1 MSDDI
6 LVSRDGALLQLRF
19 NRPDKKN
26 AITSAMYAAL
36 ADALEQAE
44 ADAAVRVVILAA
56 EGDSFTAGNDL
67 KDFMA
72 VATAGG
78 DDLPVYRFL
87 TALSTFAKPVVAAV
101 RGNAI
106 GIGTTLL
113 LHCDQVVAA
122 PDARFSL
129 PFVDLALVPEAASSM
144 LLPRLVGPQLAARHL
159 MLAEP
164 FGSEEALRYGLVAE
178 ISEDAE
184 GAAEAIAKRLAAKPP
199 EALRIAKALIRAD
212 DEPVA
217 DRIAREGKAFG
228 ERLKSAEAAEAFRA
242 FFEKRAPNFG

>member
-1 MSDDI
+1 MTADI
-6 LVSRDGALLQLRF
+6 LVEREGAVMRLRF

-36 ADALEQAE
+36 AEALEEAQA
-44 ADAAVRVVILAA
+44 DGAVRAVTLTG
-56 EGDSFTAGNDL
+56 EGDSFTSGNDL

-72 VATAGG
+72 AASGGG

-87 TALSTFAKPVVAAV
+87 RILSGFAKPIVAGV
-101 RGNAI
+101 QGNAI

-113 LHCDQVVAA
+113 LHCDLVAAA

-144 LLPRLVGPQLAARHL
+144 LLPRLIGPQLAAKHL

-164 FGSEEALRYGLVAE
+164 FGAEEALRYGLVAE
-178 ISEDAE
+178 VARDVDAAVTAM
-184 GAAEAIAKRLAAKPP
+184 AARLAAKPP

-212 DEPVA
+212 AEPVEA
-217 DRIAREGKAFG
+217 RIAREGKAFG
-228 ERLKSAEAAEAFRA
+228 ERLQSAEAAEAFRA